1 MARQFADILRDIAG
15 GQCADELT
23 AKLAEV
29 VEAVSITRKVG
40 SLSFSLKIRPNGENS
55 VTISEQIKAVIPEQP
70 RGDSVFFTTA
80 GGDLLRTDPRQV
92 DMFPKEIRVAEGP
105 LKEVSNG

>member
-1 MARQFADILRDIAG
+1 MARQFTDILRDIAG

-29 VEAVSITRKVG
+29 VEAVSDTRKVG
-40 SLSFSLKIRPNGENS
+40 SLSFSLKIRPNGDNS
-55 VTISEQIKAVIPEQP
+55 VTISEQIKAIVPEKA

-92 DMFPKEIRVAEGP
+92 DMFPKEVKAADGP
-105 LKEVSNG
+105 LREVANG